1 MNETIAAAGTFEQ
14 LGIIGVLFLVVV
26 ALGYVLKKTDERG
39 KKCEESRL
47 KDAEERGQL
56 RERVARTEALAP
68 FMQDQSEKLERLHKE
83 ALDALKE
90 LKG

>member
-26 ALGYVLKKTDERG
+26 VLGYILKKTDERS

-47 KDAEERGQL
+47 QDAEERGKL

-68 FMQDQSEKLERLHKE
+68 FMQSQSDKLEQLHKE
-83 ALDALKE
+83 ALDALRE
-90 LKG
+90 LNG